1 MKRRY
6 CEKINLEE
14 IDLEDRSFLFSFPRR
29 DVFLLES
36 IKNLGVLQP
45 PIVALGQNNKLKII
59 SGEGRIWA
67 CYHLNLYTI
76 PCIVLENLKPK
87 EMLLISLETNLFRE
101 INLVEKAEFLKKA
114 LPYFEESETLTLLSK
129 LNLPLNYNYI
139 NFLLKINNLSI
150 EFKKLLIKEQLN
162 PCLVE
167 FLEDLNEEEKKE
179 FLEVLEK
186 LRLTFSE
193 QRFVTEKLLDYKKR
207 VNLPSFLPEELREIL
222 KEEDFNKRK
231 KKFLEKLEELYS
243 PNFSEKKSLIKPWTE
258 KLQKEGI
265 LIKFSP
271 YFEKRDIE
279 ITFKFTTFEDYK
291 NRLNFLQ
298 KNSETIKKILE
309 II

>member
-6 CEKINLEE
+6 CERVNLEE

-29 DVFLLES
+29 EILLLES

-45 PIVALGQNNKLKII
+45 PIVALGQGDKLKIV

-67 CYHLNLYTI
+67 CHQLNLSTI
-76 PCIVLENLKPK
+76 PCIVLENLKPR

-114 LPYFEESETLTLLSK
+114 LPYFEESEILTLLSK

-139 NFLLKINNLSI
+139 NFLLKINNLSN
-150 EFKKLLIKEQLN
+150 EFKNLLIKEQLN
-162 PCLVE
+162 PYLIE
-167 FLEDLNEEEKKE
+167 FLEELNEEEKKE

-186 LRLTFSE
+186 LKLTFSE
-193 QRFVTEKLLDYKKR
+193 QRLVIEKLLDYKKR
-207 VNLPSFLPEELREIL
+207 KNLPSLLPQELRDLL

-231 KKFLEKLEELYS
+231 RKFLEKLQELYS
-243 PNFSEKKSLIKPWTE
+243 PNFSEKMGLIKPWAE
-258 KLQKEGI
+258 KLQKEGV

-271 YFEKRDIE
+271 YFERRDIE
-279 ITFKFTTFEDYK
+279 ITFKITTFEDYQNK
-291 NRLNFLQ
+291 LESLQRNF
-298 KNSETIKKILE
+298 KTIRKILE
-309 II
+309 SL